1 MEARRAHDPVGGL
14 GVRGEAVKRTWFWL
28 VLWLL
33 PSNAAWALPRFA
45 ARNAMECIQCHINP
59 SGGGMRNDY
68 GAAVFEKTWLPL
80 ASNPEDWV
88 SIGAADSEGE
98 EEDADVDPPFSSAFS
113 GRITEWLA
121 LGGDIRTAYIYVRP
135 DDPPAEGEDRNVTSS
150 FFLMQADLYH
160 AAQLNSYV
168 TVVLDVGVYS
178 GFEVWGL
185 FSLFQRPGLLDLK
198 LKVGRFVPPFGIRE
212 VEHQLFTREGVG
224 LGATDRDTGVELSV
238 YLGPW
243 TTQVALVNGTLGE
256 TAFDSTGSE
265 RGTFEKGVAVRS
277 AVRLELS
284 KLRLQLGGSFY
295 FNENAN
301 QTNPVFTGVLP
312 LAQSALVSEGLDEVR
327 GGVFLTANLG
337 RFTYLGDLVAVRD
350 AFYAEGLGRLRGHA
364 LYQELSFVPLQ
375 GLELVATHEFMDP
388 DYDLGNNAVHRLGA
402 VVELFPLPFT
412 EVRLM
417 GRRQWSLRP
426 EVSAVNDLVLF
437 LHLFL

>member
-1 MEARRAHDPVGGL
+1 M
-14 GVRGEAVKRTWFWL
+14 KR
-28 VLWLL
+28 LL
-33 PSNAAWALPRFA
+33 ALLLLTLTPTSTAFALPRFA

-68 GAAVFEKTWLPL
+68 GAAVFEKAWLPL
-80 ASNPEDWV
+80 AGAPDDWITV
-88 SIGAADSEGE
+88 DPKKSDDE
-98 EEDADVDPPFSSAFS
+98 EEDPNAEPPFSSAFS
-113 GRITEWLA
+113 GRITEWLS
-121 LGGDIRTAYIYVRP
+121 LGGDVRTAYIWVRP

-160 AAQLNSYV
+160 SAQLSSYV
-168 TVVLDVGVYS
+168 TLVLDVGVYS

-185 FSLFQRPGLLDLK
+185 FSFFQRPGVFDLK

-224 LGATDRDTGVELSV
+224 LGATDRDTGLELSM

-243 TTQVALVNGTLGE
+243 TTQVALLNGTLGE
-256 TAFDSTGSE
+256 TAFDSTGGQ
-265 RGTFEKGVAVRS
+265 RRTFEKGVAVRS
-277 AVRLELS
+277 AVRAQLS
-284 KLRLQLGGSFY
+284 GLRLQLGGSFY

-301 QTNPVFTGVLP
+301 QTNPIFTGVLP
-312 LAQSALVSEGLDEVR
+312 LSQAAKVSEGLDELR

-350 AFYAEGLGRLRGHA
+350 GFYAEGLARLRGHA
-364 LYQELSFVPLQ
+364 LYQELSFVPMQ

-388 DYDLGNNAVHRLGA
+388 DFDLGSNAVHRVGA
-402 VVELFPLPFT
+402 VVELFPLPYT

-426 EVSAVNDLVLF
+426 EVSAVTDLVLF